1 MFFVSEE
8 FLRKYESGEE
18 FSQTIDEAVPL
29 GTELFENTGGKKE
42 FNQRRRS
49 EDKND
54 GEFKRTERRS
64 EDKNDN

>member
-8 FLRKYESGEE
+8 FLRKYESGED

-42 FNQRRRS
+42 FNQKRRDS
-49 EDKND
+49 E
-54 GEFKRTERRS
+54 EQ
-64 EDKNDN
+64 